1 MDRSIMEEQ
10 VPTIT
15 PEELMAMY
23 DQRIQDQTGI
33 IFALVG
39 KLGGK
44 VTLSQEDLLA
54 YPEFNTV
61 AAEAD
66 EAEGLVLE
74 LKYEER

>member
-1 MDRSIMEEQ
+1 MEEQ
-10 VPTIT
+10 VPTID

-23 DQRIQDQTGI
+23 EQRIQDQTGI

-44 VTLSQEDLLA
+44 VTLSQADLLA
-54 YPEFNTV
+54 YPQFNTV

-66 EAEGLVLE
+66 GEEGLVLE
-74 LKYEER
+74 LKTEER

>member
-1 MDRSIMEEQ
+1 MEEQ
-10 VPTIT
+10 VPTID
-15 PEELMAMY
+15 PEQLMAMY
-23 DQRIQDQTGI
+23 EQRIQDQTGI

-66 EAEGLVLE
+66 EEMGLVLE
-74 LKYEER
+74 LKLEER

>member
-1 MDRSIMEEQ
+1 MEEQ
-10 VPTIT
+10 VPTID

-23 DQRIQDQTGI
+23 EQRIQDQTGI

-61 AAEAD
+61 AAETD
-66 EAEGLVLE
+66 EEQNLVLE
-74 LKYEER
+74 LKLEER

>member
-1 MDRSIMEEQ
+1 MEEQ
-10 VPTIT
+10 VPTID

-23 DQRIQDQTGI
+23 EQRIQDQTGI

-66 EAEGLVLE
+66 EEQGLILE
-74 LKYEER
+74 LKL